1 MVQVAGLEPTV
12 FRFVFWYASNY
23 TTPANKNEL
32 IQERAAITPTE
43 SNVYTISWALSSI
56 VLVPPAFWIEQF
68 LSCRLAESTGLEPAQ
83 GYNTLEGLAIPCD
96 TITPTLHSSYRILSF
111 NTVSRPSKVSVLIG
125 PQIWAWNVY
134 THPRFNTAE
143 QLIVTLS
150 TCEPSIVYL
159 PVEFE
164 PLTVAIDNFIN
175 DHCRNYHKT
184 VFGASDGTWTCK
196 NMGLD
201 HTPMPI
207 RLQRHNV
214 GAPHRPTKLV
224 SDYRLSA
231 LIRIFY

>member
-1 MVQVAGLEPTV
+1 MC
-12 FRFVFWYASNY
+12 YHY
-23 TTPANKNEL
+23 TNRV
-32 IQERAAITPTE
+32 ERASRI
-43 SNVYTISWALSSI
+43 LSSI
-56 VLVPPAFWIEQF
+56 INGAGPPAFWIEQF
-68 LSCRLAESTGLEPAQ
+68 LSCRLAVRARFE
-83 GYNTLEGLAIPCD
+83 LADPVSRVGPLAGD
-96 TITPTLHSSYRILSF
+96 WFQPTHPSHHSSYRILSF

-143 QLIVTLS
+143 QLIITLS
-150 TCEPSIVYL
+150 TCESSIMYL

-184 VFGASDGTWTCK
+184 VFGASDRTWTCK

-214 GAPHRPTKLV
+214 GYTSQPTRV
-224 SDYRLSA
+224 FSA
-231 LIRIFY
+231 SRGSYLTRIFY